1 MSYLLGAVMKANIKI
16 FLLCILGVTV
26 ILSGSVSW
34 ADITGSI
41 SGVITDPSGAVIPG
55 ANVTAIATSTN
66 IQRTTVTDSKGFY
79 SFPALSVDHYD
90 VSARLAGFRDFLD
103 KNITIDANSQVRVD
117 IKMQLGNVA
126 DTVTVQSD
134 SLQVE
139 TESTQLGDLIQGSQI
154 ASMPL
159 DGRSYIDLMAL
170 QPGVSPY
177 QGTSTDVIGIGGAG
191 VSGGLTNGTQ
201 SVNGSR
207 VTGNGFMVNGA
218 DAEEGVLNGAAIIPN
233 LDSIAQFRILTSNF
247 NAEYGNFGGGLIN
260 VVTKSGTNE
269 FHGDL
274 FNFLRNT
281 DLDARNY
288 YAPTRGVYI
297 QNQFGGTIGGPI
309 RKNKIFWFA
318 DYQGT
323 RQIIGATQNFA
334 VPSMADRSGMLADQ
348 ASRLESSAP
357 ANGGTGVNG
366 TYWAGLLS
374 SQLGYPVTA
383 GEPYYTAGCSN
394 TATCVFPNAI
404 IPQSA
409 ISPAAQ
415 NMMKYIPQPN
425 IVESGSPFYATSGFN
440 ETLSDDKAGIRVDA
454 NTRYGSLF
462 GYYFIDK
469 FDSVNPYWTGNVPGF
484 SSSNL
489 GTAQMANLGLTTTFN
504 SSTVNDIRLVYL
516 RNINLL
522 GTPMAGQGLGVSLA
536 SLGFNTPWGPTG
548 GFAGTT
554 PQVDGVPTMNFN
566 NYSFGVSS
574 RVERQYNNTFQI
586 LDNFSKVIGTHSLQF
601 GTDLHYDQIAERSF
615 YSTGGGFNLGGQ
627 ETGFDFADF
636 LIGAP
641 NFFSQGTEVLLDTRS
656 KYYSVY
662 AQDSW
667 RATQTLTV
675 NYGLRWEVSM
685 PWYDSTN
692 KLETL
697 IPGEQSLTFPN
708 APTGIVFPL
717 DPGVPRTLAPTQY
730 KNFAPRIGIAY
741 APNVT
746 DGFLHKLLGGSGQ
759 TSIRAGFGLFYT
771 AIEDET
777 SFLEGGDTPYGYGY
791 GSTGPILLTSPY
803 IIRATGAL
811 QPNYFPFT
819 FPPKNVSPQHPD
831 ANFPWASVLPIAGAE
846 YFYPHNVLPYAEQF
860 QISLQ
865 RSLGPATVATVSY
878 VGTAGR
884 QLLTFLESNPG
895 NQALCLALSNPA
907 NVAPGSATC
916 GPFGEQGVY
925 TQANGQ
931 VVNSTRPVFGTSF
944 GSNPYMKTM
953 ASSSYNSLQA
963 SLRYNQK
970 YGNFL
975 IAYTYA
981 KSIDNGSGTLD
992 ATNPYNPSLSR
1003 ALSLFNVPQDL
1014 TASYTINLPF
1024 DQLGWNSDWGK
1035 RVTGGWAVS
1044 GIATF
1049 ASGQP
1054 VQLSEN
1060 DDRSLSGTSSDSI
1073 DVPSYAGGGAKLF
1086 VNKNPRSGQPY
1097 FNPNYFVPEP
1107 LGQVGDVMRRFF
1119 SGPGLLNF
1127 DTALLKNTQITEGTQ
1142 LQFRA
1147 ETFNTFNHTQFNN
1160 PSGLFNNTGVGGFGY
1175 VTSAQSPRIM
1185 QIALKL
1191 LF

>member
-1 MSYLLGAVMKANIKI
+1 VKSNIKI
-16 FLLCILGVTV
+16 FLLFVLGVTAL
-26 ILSGSVSW
+26 LSASISR

-55 ANVTAIATSTN
+55 ATVTAIAASTN
-66 IQRTTVTDSKGFY
+66 TEHTTVTDSKGFY
-79 SFPALSVDHYD
+79 SFPALNVDHYN
-90 VSARLAGFRDFLD
+90 VSARQAGFRDFLD
-103 KNITIDANSQVRVD
+103 KNVAIDANSQIRVD

-126 DTVTVQSD
+126 DTVTVLSD
-134 SLQVE
+134 ALQVE
-139 TESTQLGDLIQGSQI
+139 TESTQLGDLIPGSQI
-154 ASMPL
+154 ISMPL

-177 QGTSTDVIGIGGAG
+177 QGMSTDVIGIGGSG

-207 VTGNGFMVNGA
+207 ATGNGFMVNGA

-334 VPSMADRSGMLADQ
+334 VPSMADRAGMLGDQ
-348 ASRLESSAP
+348 ASRLETSAP

-374 SQLGYPVTA
+374 NQLGYPVTA
-383 GEPYYTAGCSN
+383 GEPYYTAGCAS
-394 TATCVFPNAI
+394 TSTCVFPNGI
-404 IPQSA
+404 IPQNA
-409 ISPAAQ
+409 ISPVAQ

-425 IVESGSPFYATSGFN
+425 EVESGSPFYATSGFN
-440 ETLSDDKAGIRVDA
+440 ETLSDDKGGARVDA

-462 GYYFIDK
+462 AYYFIDK

-484 SSSNL
+484 NSSNL
-489 GTAQMANLGLTTTFN
+489 GTAQMANVGLTTTFN
-504 SSTVNDIRLVYL
+504 SSTVNDVRLVYL

-522 GTPMAGQGLGVSLA
+522 GTPMAGQGLGVSLS
-536 SLGFNTPWGPTG
+536 SLGFNTPWGPDG

-554 PQVDGVPTMNFN
+554 PEVDGVPTMNFN

-586 LDNFSKVIGTHSLQF
+586 LDNFSKIIGTHSLQF
-601 GTDLHYDQIAERSF
+601 GADLHYDQIAERSF

-627 ETGFDFADF
+627 ETGYDFADF

-641 NFFSQGTEVLLDTRS
+641 NFFSQGTEVLLDTRA
-656 KYYSVY
+656 KYYSFY
-662 AQDSW
+662 GQDSW
-667 RATQTLTV
+667 RATQTLTL
-675 NYGLRWEVSM
+675 NYGLRWEVST
-685 PWYDSTN
+685 PWYDATN

-708 APTGIVFPL
+708 APAGIVFPL
-717 DPGVPRTLAPTQY
+717 DPGVPRTLAPTRY
-730 KNFAPRIGIAY
+730 GNFAPRIGIAY

-746 DGFLHKLLGGSGQ
+746 DGFLHKLLGGAGQ
-759 TSIRAGFGLFYT
+759 TSVRAGFGIFYT

-791 GSTGPILLTSPY
+791 GSTGPILLASPY

-831 ANFPWASVLPIAGAE
+831 PNFPWPSVLPIAGSE
-846 YFYPHNVLPYAEQF
+846 YFYPHNVLPYTEQF
-860 QISLQ
+860 QFSLQ
-865 RSLGPATVATVSY
+865 RSLGPSTVATVSY
-878 VGTAGR
+878 VGTVGR
-884 QLLTFLESNPG
+884 QLLTFLESNPS
-895 NQALCLALSNPA
+895 NQALCLQLSNPA

-916 GPFGEQGVY
+916 GPFGEQGTY
-925 TQANGQ
+925 TMANGT
-931 VVNSTRPVFGTSF
+931 VVNSTRPVFGAQF

-963 SLRYNQK
+963 SLRYNK
-970 YGNFL
+970 TYGNFL

-981 KSIDNGSGTLD
+981 KSMDNGSGTLD
-992 ATNPYNPSLSR
+992 ATNPYNPGLSR

-1024 DQLGWNSDWGK
+1024 DRLGWNGDWGK
-1035 RVTGGWAVS
+1035 RVAGGWAIS

-1049 ASGQP
+1049 AAGQP

-1086 VNKNPRSGQPY
+1086 VNKNPRSGQPF